1 MERMN
6 NNVKIV
12 EVKSHRNCDYTLVI
26 PEELENKIRFACRE
40 VWSREW
46 SGILFYTYEGTFEGG
61 DLRILCKDMYI
72 MDIGS
77 AATTEFG
84 NSPDI
89 VAYMCKKELLGCQ
102 MGLIHSHN
110 LMATFFSGE
119 DVKTLKQEGADSN
132 NFVSLIVNNRGD
144 YSAAVT
150 RKVKSTRVVE
160 KKTIGFFGEP
170 DKTEIDEYVDD
181 TEVIEYFK
189 LRVVVENRYR
199 SLEVKSR
206 LDELRNKAASDLP
219 DKAKV
224 FGQYHGQEIWKDK
237 KTNYKKTDY
246 QEDPSVNTL
255 SVDKDAIKEM
265 VLQIVT
271 GSVLMTTKS
280 KIDPSK
286 WTGAMTTLYTER
298 FGAGEEG
305 LKRFDEWAKAYLEYL
320 MWSIEDDYLEEKG
333 LDVTEAASVYASHAI
348 HELEELPSNI
358 YIERYIKFLK
368 DYIV

>member
-1 MERMN
+1 MERIN

-12 EVKSHRNCDYTLVI
+12 EVKSHRNYDYTLVI

-61 DLRILCKDMYI
+61 DLMILCKDMYI

-89 VAYMCKKELLGCQ
+89 VAYMCEKELLGCQ

-150 RKVKSTRVVE
+150 RKVKSTRVIE

-170 DKTEIDEYVDD
+170 DKTEIDEYVND

-189 LRVVVENRYR
+189 LKVVVENRYR

-206 LDELRNKAASDLP
+206 LDELRNKDASGLP
-219 DKAKV
+219 DKTKV

-237 KTNYKKTDY
+237 KTDYKKTDY

-271 GSVLMTTKS
+271 GSILMTTKS

-333 LDVTEAASVYASHAI
+333 LDITEVASVYASHAI
-348 HELEELPSNI
+348 HKLEKLPSNI

>member
-1 MERMN
+1 MERTD

-12 EVKSHRNCDYTLVI
+12 EVKSHKDCDYTLVI

-61 DLRILCKDMYI
+61 DLKILCKDMYI

-77 AATTEFG
+77 ATTTEFG
-84 NSPDI
+84 NSPDV
-89 VAYMCKKELLGCQ
+89 VAYMCEKELLGCQ

-119 DVKTLKQEGADSN
+119 DVNTLKQEGTDSN

-150 RKVKSTRVVE
+150 RRVKSTRVIK

-181 TEVIEYFK
+181 TKTIEYFK
-189 LRVVVENRYR
+189 LRVVVENRYK
-199 SLEVKSR
+199 SSEIESR
-206 LDELRNKAASDLP
+206 LVELRNKVVVDLP
-219 DKAKV
+219 NKTEV
-224 FGQYHGQEIWKDK
+224 FGQYYGQKIQKDK
-237 KTNYKKTDY
+237 ETDY

-271 GSVLMTTKS
+271 GSILMTTKS
-280 KIDPSK
+280 KIDPSR
-286 WTGAMTTLYTER
+286 WSGAMTALYTER
-298 FGAGEEG
+298 FGAGKEA

-320 MWSIEDDYLEEKG
+320 MWSIEDDDLEGKG
-333 LDVTEAASVYASHAI
+333 LDITEVASVYASHAI
-348 HELEELPSNI
+348 HELKKLPSNI